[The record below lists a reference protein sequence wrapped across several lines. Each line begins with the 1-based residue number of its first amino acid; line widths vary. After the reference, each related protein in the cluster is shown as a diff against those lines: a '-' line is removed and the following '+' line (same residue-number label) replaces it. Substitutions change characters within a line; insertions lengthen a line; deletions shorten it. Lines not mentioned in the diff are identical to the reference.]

1 MNQIVNAT
9 ILLVE
14 DSPTLAHVYRAYLS
28 KENWQVI
35 IAETGAKAMDCLR
48 KHSPEAMVLDLKLP
62 DMEGL
67 DILRSVIQEKI
78 PCSVVVVTGH
88 GSVHVAVE
96 AMRNGAFDFIEKPC
110 NAERLLFAI
119 RNALRARQLS
129 VIEDAGQLR
138 QEYCGFIGASS
149 AMQSVYRTIDS
160 VAGSRATVFIT
171 GESGTGKEVCA
182 EAIHRK
188 SPRNDKPFVTL
199 NCAAIP
205 NDLLESELFGH
216 TKGAFTGAYSE
227 RQGVASQAHTG
238 TLFLDEIGEMDLAI
252 QSKLLRFV
260 QTGTFQ
266 KVGGGKTESV
276 DVRLVCAT
284 NRDPLKEV
292 EAGRFREDLYYRL
305 HVIPISLPPLRER
318 DDDVLPIAMHFLQDF
333 AKEEGKEF
341 VGFSSE
347 VEGRLRSYSWP
358 GNVRQLQNVIRNIVV
373 LHQGRLVT
381 PEMLPSPLDKVAA
394 IRPVSVSGTGPVNLV
409 VESAISMTQDVIR
422 PLWLVEKEAIERA
435 IAVCE
440 GNIPKA
446 AALLE
451 VSPSTIYRKRLSWA
465 EQE

>member
-1 MNQIVNAT
+1 MNNPASAT

-28 KENWQVI
+28 KESWKVI
-35 IAETGAKAMDCLR
+35 LAETGAKAIDCLR
-48 KHSPEAMVLDLKLP
+48 RCNPEVMVLDLKLP

-67 DILRSVIQEKI
+67 DILRLVIEEKI
-78 PCSVVVVTGH
+78 PCAVVVVTGY

-96 AMRNGAFDFIEKPC
+96 AMRSGAFDFIEKPC
-110 NAERLLFAI
+110 NAERLLYAI
-119 RNALRARQLS
+119 RNALKVRRVDVAASDSSEVL
-129 VIEDAGQLR
+129 
-138 QEYCGFIGASS
+138 QEYCGFIGSS
-149 AMQSVYRTIDS
+149 QSMQAVYRVIENVS
-160 VAGSRATVFIT
+160 GSRASVFIT

-188 SPRNDKPFVTL
+188 SPRSDKPFVTL

-205 NDLLESELFGH
+205 KDLLESELFGH
-216 TKGAFTGAYSE
+216 VKGAFTGAYLE
-227 RQGVASQAHTG
+227 RQGVAAQAHGG
-238 TLFLDEIGEMDLAI
+238 TLFLDEIGEMDLSI

-266 KVGGGKTESV
+266 KVGGGKTETV

-305 HVIPISLPPLRER
+305 HVIPIWLPPLRER
-318 DDDVLPIAMHFLQDF
+318 EDDVLPIGLRFLTDF
-333 AKEEGKEF
+333 AKEEGKDF
-341 VGFSSE
+341 VGFSPE
-347 VEGRLRSYSWP
+347 TEARLRAYSWP

-373 LHQGRLVT
+373 LNQGRLVT
-381 PEMLPSPLDKVAA
+381 PDMLPPPLDRPLQTSSPATASVAA
-394 IRPVSVSGTGPVNLV
+394 PNDHAPPVSN
-409 VESAISMTQDVIR
+409 EAIR

-435 IAVCE
+435 VAACD

-451 VSPSTIYRKRLSWA
+451 VSPSTLYRKRSAWLG
-465 EQE
+465 QE